1 MVLAIHK
8 RNAIKG
14 NKMTKRFHVSRR
26 TFLKI
31 SGGAVVL
38 LGGGYLFR
46 DRFLN
51 DGNPSSTA
59 TDLVRGQPLP
69 IPNLMTGTEIDG
81 KQVYDLTMKQGSTTY
96 VPGRQT
102 ATFAYNGNIL
112 GPTLL
117 MHKGDEVVINVTN
130 QLGEPTTT
138 HWHGIHLPAIM
149 DGGPHQIIDNG
160 NTWQAQY
167 TIMNEEATFWYHP
180 HLEGKTAEHVYAG
193 LAGLLIVKDP
203 QSELAL
209 PDQYGVD
216 DIPLI
221 VQDKIIDADGSFNY
235 PGTNFGVKGD
245 QLLVNGAITPVF
257 DAPAQFVRFRLLNG
271 SNARFYNFGF
281 SDDRQFHQIGT
292 DGGLLE
298 RPVALTRL
306 RLSNGERAEIL
317 VDFSGQENSQVRLVS
332 FSSELDDINPIWN
345 SNALDDST
353 FDIMTIDVVSASAN
367 PTTVLPTS
375 LGSINR
381 LQEGQATRTRS
392 FVLEMGF
399 SGPMTI
405 NGVSMDM
412 NRIDQTVKVNDTEI
426 WEVINDSDMPHPF
439 HVHDVQFLVLTRDG
453 SPPPENEA
461 GWKDTV
467 LVMPRETVRI
477 ITHFSD
483 YTDPD
488 KPYMFHCHILEHE
501 DAGMMGQ
508 FVVVE

>member
-1 MVLAIHK
+1 
-8 RNAIKG
+8 
-14 NKMTKRFHVSRR
+14 MTKRFHMSRR
-26 TFLKI
+26 TFLKVAA
-31 SGGAVVL
+31 GGAVVV

-46 DRFLN
+46 DQFLN

-59 TDLVRGQPLP
+59 TDVIRGQRLP
-69 IPNLMTGTEIDG
+69 IPDLLTGTEIDG
-81 KQVYDLTMKQGSTTY
+81 KQVYDLTMQQGSMVY
-96 VPGRQT
+96 VPGKQT

-149 DGGPHQIIDNG
+149 DGGPHQIIDDG
-160 NTWQAQY
+160 STWQAQY

-180 HLEGKTAEHVYAG
+180 HLEGMTAEHVYAG

-209 PDQYGVD
+209 PDQYGSD

-245 QLLVNGAITPVF
+245 QFLVNGAVTPVF
-257 DAPAQFVRFRLLNG
+257 DAPAQLVRFRLLNG

-298 RPVALTRL
+298 RPVPMTRL

-317 VDFSGQENSQVRLVS
+317 VDFSGQQGSQVRLMS
-332 FSSELDDINPIWN
+332 FSSELDGINPVYN
-345 SNALDDST
+345 SNALDNST
-353 FDIMTIDVVSASAN
+353 FDLMTIDVVSATAN
-367 PTTVLPTS
+367 PTTDLPAS
-375 LGSINR
+375 L
-381 LQEGQATRTRS
+381 ATISRIEEDQVSRTRS
-392 FVLEMGF
+392 FELEMGF

-412 NRIDQTVKVNDTEI
+412 DRIDQTVKVDDTEI
-426 WEVINDSDMPHPF
+426 WEVVNSSDMPHPF
-439 HVHDVQFLVLTRDG
+439 HVHDIQFLVLTRDG
-453 SPPPENEA
+453 SPPADNEA

-477 ITHFSD
+477 ITRFSD

-488 KPYMFHCHILEHE
+488 HPYMFHCHILEHE

-508 FVVVE
+508 FVVVA

>member
-1 MVLAIHK
+1 MA
-8 RNAIKG
+8 
-14 NKMTKRFHVSRR
+14 KRFRVSRR

-31 SGGAVVL
+31 SAGGVVVL
-38 LGGGYLFR
+38 VGGGYLFR
-46 DRFLN
+46 DQFLG

-59 TDLVRGQPLP
+59 IDLIRGQRLP
-69 IPNLMTGTEIDG
+69 IPDLLTGTEIDG
-81 KQVYDLTMKQGSTTY
+81 KRVYDLTMRHGFMTY
-96 VPGRQT
+96 VPGKET
-102 ATFAYNGNIL
+102 ATYGYNGDIL

-117 MHKGDEVVINVTN
+117 MQKGDDVVINVTN

-138 HWHGIHLPAIM
+138 HWHGIHLPAVM
-149 DGGPHQIIDNG
+149 DGGPHQEIGNG
-160 NTWQAQY
+160 ETWQAQY

-203 QSELAL
+203 QIQYAL
-209 PDQYGVD
+209 PDQYGTD
-216 DIPLI
+216 DIPLV
-221 VQDKIIDADGSFNY
+221 VQDRIIDADGSFNY
-235 PGTNFGVKGD
+235 PGTEFGVKGD
-245 QLLVNGAITPVF
+245 QILVNGAITPVF
-257 DAPAQFVRFRLLNG
+257 DAPAQLVRLRLLNG

-281 SDDRQFHQIGT
+281 DDDRQFHQIGT

-298 RPVALTRL
+298 SPVPLTRL

-317 VDFSGQENSQVRLVS
+317 VDLSGQENSHVRLMS
-332 FSSELDDINPIWN
+332 FSSELAGVNPIWN
-345 SNALDDST
+345 GNAMDRSNFEVMT
-353 FDIMTIDVVSASAN
+353 FNVVSPTAN
-367 PTTVLPTS
+367 PTTAVPAS
-375 LGSINR
+375 LATINR
-381 LQEGQATRTRS
+381 LQEASATRTRS

-412 NRIDQTVKVNDTEI
+412 DRIDQTVKVDDTEI
-426 WEVINDSDMPHPF
+426 WEVTNRSDLPHPF
-439 HVHDVQFLVLTRDG
+439 HVHDVQFLVLTRGG
-453 SPPPENEA
+453 SPAADNEA

-467 LVMPRETVRI
+467 LVMPRETVRV

-488 KPYMFHCHILEHE
+488 NPYMFHCHILEHE

-508 FVVVE
+508 FVVVA

>member
-1 MVLAIHK
+1 MA
-8 RNAIKG
+8 N
-14 NKMTKRFHVSRR
+14 RFHMSRR
-26 TFLKI
+26 TFLKVAA
-31 SGGAVVL
+31 GGTVVV

-46 DRFLN
+46 DQFLN

-59 TDLVRGQPLP
+59 TDLIRGQRLP
-69 IPNLMTGTEIDG
+69 IPDLLTGTEIDG
-81 KQVYDLTMKQGSTTY
+81 KQVYDLTMRRGSMAY
-96 VPGRQT
+96 VPGNPT
-102 ATFAYNGNIL
+102 ATFAYNGDIL

-117 MHKGDEVVINVTN
+117 VHKGDEVVINVTN

-149 DGGPHQIIDNG
+149 DGGPHQIIDG
-160 NTWQAQY
+160 GSTWQAQY

-203 QSELAL
+203 QNKLAL
-209 PDQYGVD
+209 PDQYGSD

-221 VQDKIIDADGSFNY
+221 IQDKIIDADGSFNY
-235 PGTNFGVKGD
+235 PDIPFGVKGD
-245 QLLVNGAITPVF
+245 LFLVNGAVTPVF
-257 DAPAQFVRFRLLNG
+257 DAPAQLVRFRLLNG

-298 RPVALTRL
+298 SPVPLTRL

-317 VDFSGQENSQVRLVS
+317 VDFTGQEGSQVRLMS
-332 FSSELDDINPIWN
+332 FSSELDGINPIWN
-345 SNALDDST
+345 SNALDKSD
-353 FDIMTIDVVSASAN
+353 FEIMTIDVVSPIGNPITALPASLA
-367 PTTVLPTS
+367 T
-375 LGSINR
+375 INR
-381 LQEGQATRTRS
+381 LQEAQATRTRP

-412 NRIDQTVKVNDTEI
+412 NRIDQTVKVDDTEV
-426 WEVINDSDMPHPF
+426 WEVVNNSDMPHPF

-453 SPPPENEA
+453 LSPADNEA

-483 YTDPD
+483 FTDPD
-488 KPYMFHCHILEHE
+488 NPYMFHCHILEHE

-508 FVVVE
+508 FVVVA

>member
-1 MVLAIHK
+1 
-8 RNAIKG
+8 
-14 NKMTKRFHVSRR
+14 
-26 TFLKI
+26 LKL
-31 SGGAVVL
+31 SAGGAVVL
-38 LGGGYLFR
+38 LGGGYLLR
-46 DRFLN
+46 DQFLN

-59 TDLVRGQPLP
+59 TEVISGQRLP
-69 IPNLMTGTEIDG
+69 IPTLLNGTEIDG
-81 KQVYDLTMKQGSTTY
+81 KRVYDLTMQQGTMDY
-96 VPGRQT
+96 VPGKKT

-117 MHKGDEVVINVTN
+117 MSKGDEVVLNVTN

-149 DGGPHQIIDNG
+149 DGGPHQIIDHG
-160 NTWQAQY
+160 NTWRAQY

-203 QSELAL
+203 RSELAL
-209 PDQYGVD
+209 PDEYGTD
-216 DIPLI
+216 DIPMI
-221 VQDKIIDADGSFNY
+221 IQDKIIDADGSFNY

-245 QLLVNGAITPVF
+245 QFLVNGAVTPVF

-271 SNARFYNFGF
+271 SNARFYNIGF

-298 RPVALTRL
+298 RPAPLTRL

-317 VDFSGQENSQVRLVS
+317 VDFSGQENSQVRMVS
-332 FSSELDDINPIWN
+332 FSSELEGINPIWN
-345 SNALDDST
+345 SNALDKST
-353 FDIMTIDVVSASAN
+353 FDIMTIDVVSATAN
-367 PTTVLPTS
+367 PTTALPPT
-375 LGSINR
+375 LASINR
-381 LQEGQATRTRS
+381 LREGQASRTRP
-392 FVLEMGF
+392 FELEMGF

-412 NRIDQTVKVNDTEI
+412 DRIDQTIKVNDTEI
-426 WEVINDSDMPHPF
+426 WEVINNSDMPHPF

-477 ITHFSD
+477 LTHFSD

>member
-1 MVLAIHK
+1 MK
-8 RNAIKG
+8 
-14 NKMTKRFHVSRR
+14 KRFHMSRR

-31 SGGAVVL
+31 SAVGAVGL
-38 LGGGYLFR
+38 LGGGYLLR

-59 TDLVRGQPLP
+59 KDVIRGQPLP
-69 IPNLMTGTEIDG
+69 IPNLLFGTGIDG
-81 KQVYDLTMKQGSTTY
+81 KQVYDLIMQPGSMAYVSGKQTTTW
-96 VPGRQT
+96 G
-102 ATFAYNGNIL
+102 YNGDIL

-149 DGGPHQIIDNG
+149 DGGPHQRIENG
-160 NTWQAQY
+160 GTWQAQY

-180 HLEGKTAEHVYAG
+180 QLEGKTAEHVYAG
-193 LAGLLIVKDP
+193 LAGLFIVKDP

-209 PDQYGVD
+209 PDKYGID

-221 VQDKIIDADGSFNY
+221 VQDKIFDADGSFNY

-245 QLLVNGAITPVF
+245 QFLVNGAVTPVF

-298 RPVALTRL
+298 RPVPLTRL
-306 RLSNGERAEIL
+306 RLSTGERAEIL
-317 VDFSGQENSQVRLVS
+317 VDFSGEENSRVRLVS
-332 FSSELDDINPIWN
+332 FSSELDNINPIWN
-345 SNALDDST
+345 SNALDKST
-353 FDIMTIDVVSASAN
+353 FDIMTIDVKAATAN
-367 PTTVLPTS
+367 PIAALPVS
-375 LGSINR
+375 LASINR
-381 LQEGQATRTRS
+381 LQEGQAARTRA
-392 FVLEMGF
+392 FKLEMGF
-399 SGPMTI
+399 SGPMKI
-405 NGVSMDM
+405 NGQSMDM
-412 NRIDQTVKVNDTEI
+412 NRIDQTVKLNDTEI
-426 WEVINDSDMPHPF
+426 WEIRNSSDFPHPF
-439 HVHDVQFLVLTRDG
+439 HIHDIQFLILTRDG
-453 SPPPENEA
+453 SPPAENEA

-467 LVMPRETVRI
+467 LVMPHETVRI
-477 ITHFSD
+477 IAHFSD
-483 YTDPD
+483 YADPD
-488 KPYMFHCHILEHE
+488 KPYMFHCHVLEHE

-508 FVVVE
+508 FVVV